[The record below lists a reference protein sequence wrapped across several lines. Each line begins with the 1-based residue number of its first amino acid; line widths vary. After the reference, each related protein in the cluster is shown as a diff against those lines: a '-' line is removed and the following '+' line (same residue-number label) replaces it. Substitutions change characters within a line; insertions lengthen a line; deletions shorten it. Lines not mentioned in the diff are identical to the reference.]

1 MKILEASLDKQKQH
15 SYLTKWKKF
24 WSEPGFAIL
33 SLILIACILLFIVF
47 PVFAVLLR
55 SFGLGSGELT
65 LAHYTKFLSST
76 HFLKALLNSLT
87 SAIVITV
94 IITSL
99 SLVVALYVTRTHGA
113 FSKAYR
119 GISLLPLVAPP
130 FIFSLA
136 LIALL
141 GRNGIVTNVIKDW
154 TGLEFSIYGYW
165 GVVVAQILAY
175 FPVGYMLVESTF
187 RNMSPSVERASSDLG
202 ANQFTTF
209 MKVTFPLASSGI
221 IKAALL
227 VFVMSL
233 ADFSNPLVIG
243 GNTSFL
249 ASEAYLQVIGQQNM
263 EMAAVLGVF
272 LIIPSFIVFIFQTYY
287 LKDTNL
293 ETISGESGEAAIPL
307 SKPIKAVVGTITT
320 LFSLFIVLMF
330 IMVILGAFVKILG
343 VNNTFT
349 LEHFTDQTGWDT
361 LYLSVIVSLLA
372 AILASVIGMLQGYIF
387 ARKPMPGKKAFEFLT
402 LFGLAVPGTVM
413 GIGYVLVFNGP
424 PFFLTGTVLLLVL
437 NMTFR
442 KIGVGL
448 EASISKMHQIDQSM
462 EEASQDLGG
471 GPYRTFV
478 KIVAPL
484 LSPSFIAGFVYTFM
498 TAMVSISSVIFLIA
512 PGTNLA
518 SIYILN
524 LAEHAK
530 IGMASAISFVLI
542 LIVIGCMGILKFI
555 EKRTGIKTL

>member
-1 MKILEASLDKQKQH
+1 MEASLKKQKQS
-15 SYLTKWKKF
+15 SYLTNWKKF

-33 SLILIACILLFIVF
+33 SIILVLSILLFIVI

-55 SFGLGSGELT
+55 SFGIGSGQFTFEYYL
-65 LAHYTKFLSST
+65 KFLSST
-76 HFLKALLNSLT
+76 HFLKALLNSIT
-87 SAIVITV
+87 SAIIITLIITV
-94 IITSL
+94 L
-99 SLVVALYVTRTHGA
+99 SVIVSLYVTRSKSFLA
-113 FSKAYR
+113 KAYR

-141 GRNGIVTNVIKDW
+141 GRNGIVSNVLKDW
-154 TGLEFSIYGYW
+154 IGIEFSIYGFW

-202 ANQFTTF
+202 ASQFKTF
-209 MKVTFPLASSGI
+209 IKVTFPLASSGI
-221 IKAALL
+221 VKAALL

-263 EMAAVLGVF
+263 EIAAVLGVF
-272 LIIPSFIVFIFQTYY
+272 LIIPSFIVFIFQTYF
-287 LKDTNL
+287 LKETNL
-293 ETISGESGEAAIPL
+293 ETISGESGETAIPL
-307 SKPIKAVVGTITT
+307 SKPIKAIVVTITT
-320 LFSLFIVLMF
+320 LFLLFIVLMF
-330 IMVILGAFVKILG
+330 FMVILGAFVKILG

-372 AILASVIGMLQGYIF
+372 AILASIIGMLQGYIF
-387 ARKPMPGKKAFEFLT
+387 ARKTMPGKKAFEFLT
-402 LFGLAVPGTVM
+402 LFGLAIPGTVM

-424 PFFLTGTVLLLVL
+424 PFFLTGTILLLVL

-471 GPYRTFV
+471 GPYKTFL

-484 LSPSFIAGFVYTFM
+484 LSPPFIAGFVYTFM
-498 TAMVSISSVIFLIA
+498 TAMVSISSVIFLIS